1 MEKRKLIG
9 KKRKAW
15 TLRKSSPSNS
25 HPDLN
30 QKWIIKKFSITVA
43 ASSKRKASSEIRGL
57 TMNDTAA
64 ATTITSSNNRRGS
77 VDGVITRCG
86 LCSLLASL
94 LRRAMC
100 VGSRRGSGESYYQE
114 LADTAVSLKIIIN
127 YSWFFFINFFFG
139 NNPLHI
145 ILFPLFFN

>member
-1 MEKRKLIG
+1 MSANEKRRKKGEDKVEKLDKRG
-9 KKRKAW
+9 KREKTFEYNFENEAKRNK
-15 TLRKSSPSNS
+15 TK
-25 HPDLN
+25 LN
-30 QKWIIKKFSITVA
+30 FITRTVA

-64 ATTITSSNNRRGS
+64 TSITTNNRRGS

-86 LCSLLASL
+86 LCSLLSSL

-114 LADTAVSLKIIIN
+114 LAETAVSLIH
-127 YSWFFFINFFFG
+127 F
-139 NNPLHI
+139 
-145 ILFPLFFN
+145 

>member
-1 MEKRKLIG
+1 MNRRRRREKTFEYFKNQAKG
-9 KKRKAW
+9 N
-15 TLRKSSPSNS
+15 KSE
-25 HPDLN
+25 LN
-30 QKWIIKKFSITVA
+30 FLTETVA

-64 ATTITSSNNRRGS
+64 TSTTTNRRGS

-86 LCSLLASL
+86 LCSLLSSL

-114 LADTAVSLKIIIN
+114 LAETAVS
-127 YSWFFFINFFFG
+127 
-139 NNPLHI
+139 
-145 ILFPLFFN
+145 